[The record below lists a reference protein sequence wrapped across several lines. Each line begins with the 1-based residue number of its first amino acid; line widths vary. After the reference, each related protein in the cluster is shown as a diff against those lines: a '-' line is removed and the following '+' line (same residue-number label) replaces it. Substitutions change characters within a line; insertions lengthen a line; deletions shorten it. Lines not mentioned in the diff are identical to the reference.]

1 LPEAVGI
8 DPDRGV
14 AYVGNSGE
22 NTVSL
27 IDGVK
32 LNVFATLIVGPTP
45 KAAVVDPVS
54 GRVYVPTQTDDL
66 VRVIQP

>member
-1 LPEAVGI
+1 M
-8 DPDRGV
+8 

-27 IDGVK
+27 IDGGK
-32 LNVFATLIVGPTP
+32 LGVFATLVVGPTP
-45 KAAVVDPVS
+45 KAVVVDPVT
-54 GRVYVPTQTDDL
+54 GRVYVPTQQDDM